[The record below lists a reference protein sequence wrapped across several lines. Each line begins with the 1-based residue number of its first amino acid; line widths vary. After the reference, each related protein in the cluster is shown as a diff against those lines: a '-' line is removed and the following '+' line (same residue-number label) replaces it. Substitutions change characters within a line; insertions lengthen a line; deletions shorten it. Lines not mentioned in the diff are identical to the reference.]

1 VASPEGGSTGS
12 RASFDT
18 YQQRLPSKR
27 EEEIVHESMREFA
40 QLQSW
45 RAVFAG
51 HWNEVAQLILPTSS
65 NTFFYSNTNWPGQK
79 KTQFQVDS
87 TGAMALEKF
96 AAICDS
102 LLTPRN
108 MIWHG
113 LKASNDYVMK
123 DRPTRLWF
131 EQATKALFDLRY
143 APEAN
148 FTTQNTVSFTNLGAF
163 GNQGMFVDELD
174 ITQYPFI
181 KGLRY
186 KSMPMGELFIRENHQ
201 GMVDGFVRWFKLSA
215 RQAWQKWGDKG
226 TFPDVLRPALTQD
239 SELLFDFIHRVV
251 PRTDY
256 DPERIDERGK
266 PYASYY
272 LSMTGKNLLS
282 EGGYRTFPAAISR
295 YAQAPGEVYGRSP
308 AMMVLPSLKTLNAQ
322 KRTFLKVGHREGDP
336 VLLTTDDGVQGV
348 SLRPG
353 AMNPGTWSA
362 DGKPLIGVLPTGKIQ
377 TTLEMMNEE
386 KALIQDAF
394 MVNLFQLALN
404 LKDMPTMTATQVIEI
419 MNQKGILLGPTVGNQ
434 QSTYVGPLVMRE
446 LDVAMALGKLP
457 PMPPRLR
464 EARGEYQVVYSSPL
478 ARAMQG
484 EHASGFMRAVETSK
498 ELINITQDP
507 SHLDWANLDVAMPA
521 IARMQNT
528 LESWI
533 NTDDTITAKRRAR
546 AQAAQ
551 QQAKIQALPAQ
562 AAIMKAQAVQAKAG
576 IGPGQAPAQGGQ
588 PLQQQLAA

>member
-1 VASPEGGSTGS
+1 
-12 RASFDT
+12 
-18 YQQRLPSKR
+18 
-27 EEEIVHESMREFA
+27 M
-40 QLQSW
+40 
-45 RAVFAG
+45 
-51 HWNEVAQLILPTSS
+51 
-65 NTFFYSNTNWPGQK
+65 
-79 KTQFQVDS
+79 
-87 TGAMALEKF
+87 
-96 AAICDS
+96 
-102 LLTPRN
+102 
-108 MIWHG
+108 
-113 LKASNDYVMK
+113 
-123 DRPTRLWF
+123 
-131 EQATKALFDLRY
+131 
-143 APEAN
+143 
-148 FTTQNTVSFTNLGAF
+148 
-163 GNQGMFVDELD
+163 
-174 ITQYPFI
+174 
-181 KGLRY
+181 
-186 KSMPMGELFIRENHQ
+186 
-201 GMVDGFVRWFKLSA
+201 
-215 RQAWQKWGDKG
+215 
-226 TFPDVLRPALTQD
+226 
-239 SELLFDFIHRVV
+239 
-251 PRTDY
+251 
-256 DPERIDERGK
+256 
-266 PYASYY
+266 
-272 LSMTGKNLLS
+272 
-282 EGGYRTFPAAISR
+282 
-295 YAQAPGEVYGRSP
+295 
-308 AMMVLPSLKTLNAQ
+308 
-322 KRTFLKVGHREGDP
+322 
-336 VLLTTDDGVQGV
+336 
-348 SLRPG
+348 
-353 AMNPGTWSA
+353 
-362 DGKPLIGVLPTGKIQ
+362 
-377 TTLEMMNEE
+377 
-386 KALIQDAF
+386 
-394 MVNLFQLALN
+394 NLFQLALN